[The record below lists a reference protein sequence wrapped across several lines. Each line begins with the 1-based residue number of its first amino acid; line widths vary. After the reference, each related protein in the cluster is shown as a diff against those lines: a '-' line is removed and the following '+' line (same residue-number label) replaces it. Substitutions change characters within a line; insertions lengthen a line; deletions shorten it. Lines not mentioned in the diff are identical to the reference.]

1 MATFNERRRAQFS
14 KVSKSFWDCYQK
26 EDETVDQY
34 FRRLMRLSK
43 KMRRLYMNVGFS
55 MQDKE
60 EFRIVLQFTSGS
72 KVNKEVYEP
81 VNEWFINNF
90 IPQKTPD
97 LTIKNALRMARKLE
111 KKHLNA
117 NPDETD

>member
-1 MATFNERRRAQFS
+1 
-14 KVSKSFWDCYQK
+14 
-26 EDETVDQY
+26 
-34 FRRLMRLSK
+34 
-43 KMRRLYMNVGFS
+43 MNVGFS

-60 EFRIVLQFTSGS
+60 EFRIVLQFTSGL

-81 VNEWFINNF
+81 VNEWFIDNF

-97 LTIKNALRMARKLE
+97 LTIENALRMARKLE